1 MSITGTRGIRQPAHE
16 TDMMSLTI
24 RALFWFLIVSAA
36 TSLVFEAWRGRSATQ
51 SPPSYGSDDPGD
63 PSPLETYRGSHIG
76 VGYRALDSIRTPW
89 GSDDGPEISAV
100 ILNWSRFQNVVLIVS
115 GFCDPSLQDVITEIV
130 VWNNSPRRISAEVS
144 RGTVNVRASHR
155 FRNILYLP
163 HSSELTLHGR
173 QEFDAS
179 CRSRLR
185 IINSPENLY
194 FQARFM
200 ACSNSSSKYCFIQVC
215 RPPFI
220 PSIDSGRSQECLRAY
235 NQL

>member
-1 MSITGTRGIRQPAHE
+1 
-16 TDMMSLTI
+16 MSLTI

-36 TSLVFEAWRGRSATQ
+36 TSLVFEAWRGRSASQ
-51 SPPSYGSDDPGD
+51 SPSSYGSDDPGD

-89 GSDDGPEISAV
+89 GSDDGPGVSAV

-155 FRNILYLP
+155 FRNILIPTPLFRTNP
-163 HSSELTLHGR
+163 PWSSGVR
-173 QEFDAS
+173 
-179 CRSRLR
+179 R
-185 IINSPENLY
+185 IVP
-194 FQARFM
+194 FQAKDHKFPREFVFP
-200 ACSNSSSKYCFIQVC
+200 SKVHGVLQLEFQILLYSGMSA
-215 RPPFI
+215 PFHTFH
-220 PSIDSGRSQECLRAY
+220 R
-235 NQL
+235 